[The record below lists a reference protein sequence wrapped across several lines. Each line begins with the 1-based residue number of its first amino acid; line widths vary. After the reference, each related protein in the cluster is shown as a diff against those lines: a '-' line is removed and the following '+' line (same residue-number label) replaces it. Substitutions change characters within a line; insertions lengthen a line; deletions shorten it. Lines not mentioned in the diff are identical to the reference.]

1 MIDIWDFVK
10 KKFEGITD
18 KNGKPYF
25 NHLLRVAHYAYDTD
39 TKSKYDR
46 DILFDIALLHDI
58 LEDTDTTEEE
68 LKTVSDI
75 SEEMIEIIKILTRK
89 KNEPYMEYI
98 ERVSQNKLATIV
110 KLADLRDNMDI
121 RRYDVF
127 NESNFSLLKRYHKAY
142 KFLTKND

>member
-10 KKFEGITD
+10 KKFESITD

-25 NHLLRVAHYAYDTD
+25 NHLSRVAHYAYDTD
-39 TKSKYDR
+39 NKSKYDR
-46 DILFDIALLHDI
+46 DFLFDIALLHDI

-68 LKTVSDI
+68 LKTVSGI
-75 SEEMIEIIKILTRK
+75 SEQMIEIIKILTRK

-98 ERVSQNKLATIV
+98 ERVSQNELATIV

-127 NESNFSLLKRYHKAY
+127 NEKNFSLLKRYHKAY